1 MESRTGKVCNSNRL
15 GGWKKFLRMRW
26 ISGKTSQHQVLQGEE
41 NRVLDR
47 PTPISKYWRPAFCQ
61 SNSPSSRLEPSGNT
75 RSSSHHRLATAKR
88 HTQTQVNQTLRR
100 CSPSRH
106 CRSKVGRWSRGKT
119 ELDFAKYKLS
129 RVSARSVGGKYRLS
143 LGRSSVESLC
153 SHWDVV
159 YWNAYQG
166 TWNWGL
172 TAGVCQNRGRLNCAG
187 FEFIVS
193 PMCMFFNFRK
203 ASTRPPVL
211 LVLETRK
218 AVSSG
223 MSSGSSARR
232 LIFILPLEE
241 VASISSVS
249 EDDEE
254 ESVIK
259 SPEEKVGI
267 VRDLFERGNL
277 RWVVCGRGDTRGF
290 GVGISLGWDWIEVQE
305 DAGTVPAWEVDGT
318 VGSRLAF
325 HDPRMTGG
333 PNSSEKSVSGHNWQR
348 YSNER

>member
-1 MESRTGKVCNSNRL
+1 
-15 GGWKKFLRMRW
+15 
-26 ISGKTSQHQVLQGEE
+26 
-41 NRVLDR
+41 
-47 PTPISKYWRPAFCQ
+47 
-61 SNSPSSRLEPSGNT
+61 
-75 RSSSHHRLATAKR
+75 
-88 HTQTQVNQTLRR
+88 
-100 CSPSRH
+100 
-106 CRSKVGRWSRGKT
+106 
-119 ELDFAKYKLS
+119 
-129 RVSARSVGGKYRLS
+129 
-143 LGRSSVESLC
+143 
-153 SHWDVV
+153 
-159 YWNAYQG
+159 
-166 TWNWGL
+166 
-172 TAGVCQNRGRLNCAG
+172 
-187 FEFIVS
+187 
-193 PMCMFFNFRK
+193 MFFNFRK

-290 GVGISLGWDWIEVQE
+290 GVGISLG
-305 DAGTVPAWEVDGT
+305 
-318 VGSRLAF
+318 
-325 HDPRMTGG
+325 
-333 PNSSEKSVSGHNWQR
+333 
-348 YSNER
+348 